1 MSSDGVLDVGVA
13 TLGLAGGLVSLT
25 AGDDSG
31 VLASGD
37 VGLVGALDG
46 VGVADP
52 LGVLEGVDTAAL
64 DGVGVADALGVADG
78 DGVTA
83 AELADVEAG
92 ADGVVA
98 ATEVVDAEV
107 VDAATDGVEA
117 GAGGVDMATDGV
129 EAGSDGVVTA
139 TDGVEAGAGGA
150 VTGADSTTDGVT
162 TLGGVYAG
170 VSTTAELCGTSAV
183 LGTVSTTVG
192 TVVSVTGSATAGI
205 IPPVNAVNQTATPDA
220 STAAMPLHRRI

>member
-1 MSSDGVLDVGVA
+1 VTGDVSSDGVLDVGVA
-13 TLGLAGGLVSLT
+13 TLGLAEGLVSLT
-25 AGDDSG
+25 AGDDSR

-37 VGLVGALDG
+37 VGLVGSLDG

-98 ATEVVDAEV
+98 ATEVVDAATEV
-107 VDAATDGVEA
+107 ADAATDGVEA
-117 GAGGVDMATDGV
+117 GAGD
-129 EAGSDGVVTA
+129 
-139 TDGVEAGAGGA
+139 A

-162 TLGGVYAG
+162 TLGGV
-170 VSTTAELCGTSAV
+170 
-183 LGTVSTTVG
+183 
-192 TVVSVTGSATAGI
+192 
-205 IPPVNAVNQTATPDA
+205 
-220 STAAMPLHRRI
+220 

>member
-1 MSSDGVLDVGVA
+1 MTGDVSSDGVLDVGVA
-13 TLGLAGGLVSLT
+13 TLGLAEGLVSLT

-129 EAGSDGVVTA
+129 EAGS
-139 TDGVEAGAGGA
+139 GGA
-150 VTGADSTTDGVT
+150 VKGADSTTDGVT

>member
-1 MSSDGVLDVGVA
+1 VTGDVGSDGVPDVGVA
-13 TLGLAGGLVSLT
+13 TLGLAEGLVSLT

-83 AELADVEAG
+83 AELAGVETG
-92 ADGVVA
+92 ADGVVT
-98 ATEVVDAEV
+98 ATE
-107 VDAATDGVEA
+107 GVEA
-117 GAGGVDMATDGV
+117 GA
-129 EAGSDGVVTA
+129 DGVVTA
-139 TDGVEAGAGGA
+139 TDGVEAGAGGV
-150 VTGADSTTDGVT
+150 VTGAGSTTDGVT
-162 TLGGVYAG
+162 SLGGVYAG
-170 VSTTAELCGTSAV
+170 VSTTAGLCGTTAV

-192 TVVSVTGSATAGI
+192 TVVSVTGSASAGI
-205 IPPVNAVNQTATPDA
+205 IPPVNAVNETATPDA